1 MSAPPAAARRW
12 IAWFAA
18 VMIAIVAASVLLL
31 VLAQRLRRAGDR
43 LARLQ
48 AEARACPQRVVR
60 SDTRIIDHADA
71 PASQPLG
78 KTAYIEYGTDVLP
91 LLRLRV
97 ERVRAGGGVE
107 SVRLGAPDVLSPR
120 AIHVLGL
127 WAPWCGVCKQLFP
140 RLRDLFARRT
150 DWRDAV
156 RFVPVQVLDP
166 SAPDLAV
173 ARWRHLMPPSR
184 VQLADRSARD
194 ELVDILR
201 AEERRLYAGELP
213 VVLVMACGRVRW
225 AKLGAFAA
233 DDLVDFER
241 RIDQFVAELHDE
253 TSQCARVW
261 CGNGRCEHGE
271 VGRCPDDCEVGSAPE
286 PGSAVGATAP
296 ASTPGARAPA
306 SPQRACP
313 EDCPRCDDAGRCLRL
328 WGDAPAGPP
337 TPAGSERCGDGD
349 CQDDE
354 HDCCRDCGCQAAL
367 VCRIDATG
375 AHRCQPALWPEPD
388 DGEHSPADRPGDR
401 SEADSARTARPGD
414 M

>member
-1 MSAPPAAARRW
+1 MSARRADSGRW

-18 VMIAIVAASVLLL
+18 VMIAVVAASVLLL
-31 VLAQRLRRAGDR
+31 VLADRLRRAGDR

-173 ARWRHLMPPSR
+173 ARWRDLMPPSR
-184 VQLADRSARD
+184 IQLADRSARD

-225 AKLGAFAA
+225 ARLGAFSDENFA
-233 DDLVDFER
+233 DFER

-261 CGNGRCEHGE
+261 CGNGRCESGE
-271 VGRCPDDCEVGSAPE
+271 VGRCPDDCEVAPAPE
-286 PGSAVGATAP
+286 PDREVVAAAKAEP
-296 ASTPGARAPA
+296 DPRAPA
-306 SPQRACP
+306 PSRRACP
-313 EDCPRCDDAGRCLRL
+313 EDCPRCDDAGRCLQL

-349 CQDDE
+349 CQEDE
-354 HDCCRDCGCQAAL
+354 RDCCRDCGCHSAL

-375 AHRCQPALWPEPD
+375 EHRCQPALWPEAEG
-388 DGEHSPADRPGDR
+388 GEHPPADGPRDQNEP
-401 SEADSARTARPGD
+401 ESARTARPGE